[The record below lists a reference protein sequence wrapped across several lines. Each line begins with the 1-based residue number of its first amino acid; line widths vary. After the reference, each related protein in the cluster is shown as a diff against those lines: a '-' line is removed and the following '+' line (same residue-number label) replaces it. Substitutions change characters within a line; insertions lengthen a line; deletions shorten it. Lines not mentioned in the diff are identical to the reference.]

1 MNFVSAGS
9 LVERAR
15 DCGYAVPAL
24 NTNGGTYD
32 ITRAALEAAREL
44 SAPVILQVYEPN
56 TEYRGIE
63 YFAIQAAFLC
73 DQMGVSVPVALQLDH
88 GHSFES
94 VSAAM
99 NAGLTAVMFDGSHE
113 PYETNVR
120 ETRRVVQAA
129 RARGVA
135 VEAELGHVTGNEP
148 PKEKLIGRTPVPEQ
162 PDGPAPKTNVA
173 EAVRFVKDTGVDMLA
188 VAIGSVHGVWQRQTN
203 LDFELLEELRGALS
217 VPLVMH
223 GTGGISLED
232 LSRLAAGG
240 MAKVNFGEPFRYNFI
255 RYFDE
260 LTDTMDHRWHPW
272 RILREVKDRLKDDM
286 KKLIV
291 ALGANGKANP

>member
-1 MNFVSAGS
+1 MNFVDAGS

-32 ITRAALEAAREL
+32 VTRAALEAAQEL
-44 SAPVILQVYEPN
+44 SSPAILQAYEPN
-56 TEYRGIE
+56 TEYRGIA
-63 YFAIQAAFLC
+63 YFASQAAFLC
-73 DQMGVSVPVALQLDH
+73 DQMGISVPVALQLDH

-94 VSAAM
+94 ISAAM
-99 NAGLTAVMFDGSHE
+99 DAALTAVMFDGSHE
-113 PYETNVR
+113 PYETNVSQ
-120 ETRRVVQAA
+120 TRQVVQAA
-129 RARGVA
+129 RPRGVT

-148 PKEKLIGRTPVPEQ
+148 PTEKRIGRTPVPEQ
-162 PDGPAPKTNVA
+162 PPGPAPKTDVA

-203 LDFELLEELRGALS
+203 LDFELLEELRRAVS

-223 GTGGISLED
+223 GTGGISPAD

-240 MAKVNFGEPFRYNFI
+240 MAKINFGEPFRYNFI
-255 RYFDE
+255 RYFHE
-260 LTDTMDHRWHPW
+260 LADTMDHRWHPW
-272 RILREVKDRLKDDM
+272 RIMREVKNRLKDDM

-291 ALGANGKANP
+291 ALGADGKANT